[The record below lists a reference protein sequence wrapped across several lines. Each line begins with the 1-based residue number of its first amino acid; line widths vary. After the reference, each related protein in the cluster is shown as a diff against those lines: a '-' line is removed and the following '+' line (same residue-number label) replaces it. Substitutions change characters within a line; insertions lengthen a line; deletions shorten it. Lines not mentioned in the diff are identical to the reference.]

1 MSNCN
6 SLNPISSCFGR
17 LTKRDLRLNQKQYK
31 LSSSEHQENKKALS
45 VINNG
50 FEYAENQNV
59 FGTFLGCPTNVG
71 GPGLKHSSMFRFN
84 DKMLE
89 KTEGLDKKHG
99 SYTRYLLRKKG
110 WNAVIRNCAIDETI
124 LCISPITKMYSDT
137 NFIFVSTAT
146 NDINY
151 SFRNGSYL
159 IKNVPEKH
167 ALFIFNENKED
178 LISLSSTN
186 TKVNNHSNYSYGFA
200 ADQVANGIPNGS
212 TFYYGDVTITVK
224 GDFDKMSIFSYE
236 GGLMNGEDLFFYNSK
251 HCN

>member
-84 DKMLE
+84 NKMFE
-89 KTEGLDKKHG
+89 KTKGLDKKHG

-110 WNAVIRNCAIDETI
+110 WNAIVRNCTIDET
-124 LCISPITKMYSDT
+124 LVCMNPITKMHSDT
-137 NFIFVSTAT
+137 NFIFESTAT
-146 NDINY
+146 TDRNY
-151 SFRNGSYL
+151 SLTTGSYL
-159 IKNVPEKH
+159 IKDVPEK
-167 ALFIFNENKED
+167 A
-178 LISLSSTN
+178 
-186 TKVNNHSNYSYGFA
+186 Y
-200 ADQVANGIPNGS
+200 
-212 TFYYGDVTITVK
+212 
-224 GDFDKMSIFSYE
+224 
-236 GGLMNGEDLFFYNSK
+236 
-251 HCN
+251 